1 MTIKLH
7 KSQKIQ
13 VINTFELAA
22 VMHQILKRENKIDR
36 SKEHLWLVSLDASN
50 RIQLIELI
58 SLGSGVQTIADPIE
72 IFSFAL
78 QKQARKIVLV
88 HNHPTGV
95 LTPSAADKNTTLRM
109 MAIGEFVNIPVID
122 HLIIGETGY
131 RSFVTSGLYAELN
144 KIKPDLT
151 FREIDRMKKEVE
163 ALKIKMK
170 NREKK
175 TREKVRNAEIKAKAT
190 KKEMQKKITAMV
202 QKALLK
208 GIPLKQVAE
217 ISGLNVNQVK
227 RIARD

>member
-22 VMHQILKRENKIDR
+22 VMNQILERENKIDR
-36 SKEHLWLVSLDASN
+36 SKEHLWLVSLDAVN

-88 HNHPTGV
+88 HNHPTGIV
-95 LTPSAADKNTTLRM
+95 VPSEADKQVTSRM

-122 HLIIGETGY
+122 HLIIGNN
-131 RSFVTSGLYAELN
+131 RFFSFLTEGLYAELN
-144 KIKPDLT
+144 RTKPDLT
-151 FREIDRMKKEVE
+151 FREVDRMTKEIE
-163 ALKIKMK
+163 ALKEKMK
-170 NREKK
+170 AAEDRISAAEK
-175 TREKVRNAEIKAKAT
+175 KAT
-190 KKEMQKKITAMV
+190 KAKEEKVKEIAKRAFKKGMNVKQIAEMTGLSMKVVREMV
-202 QKALLK
+202 AK
-208 GIPLKQVAE
+208 
-217 ISGLNVNQVK
+217 
-227 RIARD
+227 